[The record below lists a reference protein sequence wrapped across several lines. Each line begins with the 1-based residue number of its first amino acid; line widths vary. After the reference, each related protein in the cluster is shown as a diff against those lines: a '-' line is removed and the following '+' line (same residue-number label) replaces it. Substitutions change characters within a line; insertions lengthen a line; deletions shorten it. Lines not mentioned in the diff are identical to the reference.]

1 MSSPNLSSSPQ
12 YYVEFNNICQY
23 FPGVKALDGMSFGVK
38 EGSVHALMGENG
50 AGKSTLL
57 KILSGINH
65 PTKGELIINGDVMSF
80 NTETDSL
87 NHGIAIIYQEL
98 NLIPE
103 LSVAENIFLGQL
115 PTKAG
120 CVDYPKLNQMAQVQ
134 LERLGEFIDPASQVK
149 SLSIGQW

>member
-1 MSSPNLSSSPQ
+1 MSSQQNNLSQQSQPSQP
-12 YYVEFNNICQY
+12 YFVEFDNICQY

-57 KILSGINH
+57 KVLSGINQ
-65 PTKGELIINGDVMSF
+65 PTKGELIINGEKVKF
-80 NTETDSL
+80 AHETDSL

-115 PTKAG
+115 PTKG
-120 CVDYPKLNQMAQVQ
+120 GRVDYAKLNQMAKVQ
-134 LERLGEFIDPASQVK
+134 LERLGKTSTLPMQ
-149 SLSIGQW
+149 